1 MFERRLTKRLENTAV
16 FVYEIPYGNTKIMK
30 RYYTITTLTITYAW
44 QVGTS
49 KDKSIKRINN
59 NTGAV
64 Q

>member
-1 MFERRLTKRLENTAV
+1 
-16 FVYEIPYGNTKIMK
+16 MK

-49 KDKSIKRINN
+49 KDKSIKQINN
-59 NTGAV
+59 NTGVV